1 MLAFE
6 DPLIEKAYVLENS
19 FYRRS
24 VDLVAFLV
32 IFSVICCRKYKFS
45 DGLRLSFFHGKG
57 VKVLL
62 LHPMVD
68 WCVDVSRGHFY
79 APHVPEILHATP
91 RRHHHVGWINESIDM
106 AYSSSE

>member
-1 MLAFE
+1 MLSEVQIFGW
-6 DPLIEKAYVLENS
+6 
-19 FYRRS
+19 FG
-24 VDLVAFLV
+24 AFL
-32 IFSVICCRKYKFS
+32 
-45 DGLRLSFFHGKG
+45 LPHGKV

-62 LHPMVD
+62 LHSMVD